1 MSNVKL
7 LLQETVEE
15 LKRLQI
21 LMRANT
27 GDYQD
32 KYNFLIRRKKRLHE
46 HFLQEEQR
54 AAIIRRLE
62 Q

>member
-7 LLQETVEE
+7 LLQETINE
-15 LKRLQI
+15 LKKLHI
-21 LMRANT
+21 LMRNDT
-27 GDYQD
+27 EDYQE
-32 KYNFLIRRKKRLHE
+32 KYDFLMRRKKRLHE